1 VGITSRTIL
10 HLPIVE
16 MEMFGSAWWPTTV
29 IPAKWEVIIQGDQE
43 KRSRPYLE
51 NKLKKKKDGALLAEH
66 LPRSNPRKNSLR
78 DAWGVAQGWS
88 PRLARTRSGFQAQH

>member
-1 VGITSRTIL
+1 
-10 HLPIVE
+10 
-16 MEMFGSAWWPTTV
+16 MEMFGLAWWLTPV
-29 IPAKWEVIIQGDQE
+29 MRAKLESKDQGSQE

-78 DAWGVAQGWS
+78 DAWGVAQG
-88 PRLARTRSGFQAQH
+88 